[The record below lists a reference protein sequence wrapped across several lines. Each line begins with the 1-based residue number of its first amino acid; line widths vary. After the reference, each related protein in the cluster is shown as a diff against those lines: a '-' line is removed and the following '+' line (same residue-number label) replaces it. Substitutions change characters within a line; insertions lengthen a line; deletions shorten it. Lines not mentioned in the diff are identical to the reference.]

1 MGSYDEIPGFGV
13 LYDSVPLYAARKDAG
28 FYVAQA
34 VGSGG
39 HVLELGCGTG
49 RILIPIAREG
59 VRIAGLDGSS
69 EMLARCRSKLRD
81 EPAAVRERVLLHE
94 ADVRSFD
101 LDAQFAM
108 IIAPF
113 RVMQHLVTIDE
124 QIECLDSVRRHL
136 APGGRLVFDVFN
148 PHFHRMVAVDG
159 SEQEDTP
166 EQSLP
171 DGRVFR
177 RTARITR
184 VRWVE
189 QVNDVELVYYV
200 ALGKG
205 VVPDRYVHG
214 FPMRWYL
221 RTELEHLLARAG
233 FRVASIQGDFE
244 GGALGDGSPEIVVI
258 AERSS

>member
-1 MGSYDEIPGFGV
+1 MASYDEIPGFGV
-13 LYDSVPLYAARKDAG
+13 LYDSVPLYAARRDVE

-39 HVLELGCGTG
+39 PVLELGCGTG
-49 RILIPIAREG
+49 RILIPIARQG

-81 EPAAVRERVLLHE
+81 ESADVRERVVLHE
-94 ADVRSFD
+94 TDVRSFD
-101 LDAQFAM
+101 LESQFAL

-124 QIECLDSVRRHL
+124 QLECLDCVRRHL

-148 PHFHRMVAVDG
+148 PLFHRMVSVDG
-159 SEQEDTP
+159 SEHEDTP
-166 EQSLP
+166 EQSVP

-177 RTARITR
+177 RTSRITR

-200 ALGKG
+200 GLAKG

-233 FRVASIQGDFE
+233 FRVESIQGDFE
-244 GGALGDGSPEIVVI
+244 GGELADGSPEMVVI
-258 AERSS
+258 GTRA